1 MQGGAAATGL
11 RNRVYGVHTRREE
24 LVGGKTTQTKK
35 MTEPS
40 LYLVQRPDSAS
51 LHWPAS
57 TQDGL
62 TTHLRSVP
70 VPEVRCDVSSVLS
83 SLLLLAADQTR
94 YCSALVCS
102 IGELQS
108 LRPGCSCISPL
119 QARAEA
125 GLAADAAA
133 AASCSQ
139 LSQCCSP
146 SCCMQTQTPPQAT
159 PGTPHR
165 NTITGCVT
173 VRVSHYPVHNIY

>member
-1 MQGGAAATGL
+1 MQGCGAATGL
-11 RNRVYGVHTRREE
+11 RHGVHTRREE
-24 LVGGKTTQTKK
+24 LVGKTTQTKK